1 MCPSC
6 YSLKQWILKRFYD
19 TKAVATTFI
28 SLKSMSYNNKVWEKI
43 KYRLHA
49 LSFCCF

>member
-1 MCPSC
+1 M

-19 TKAVATTFI
+19 IKAVATTFI

-43 KYRLHA
+43 KYRLRIA
-49 LSFCCF
+49 KMLC

>member
-1 MCPSC
+1 MSLM

-19 TKAVATTFI
+19 IKAVATTFI

-43 KYRLHA
+43 KI
-49 LSFCCF
+49 SVKNS